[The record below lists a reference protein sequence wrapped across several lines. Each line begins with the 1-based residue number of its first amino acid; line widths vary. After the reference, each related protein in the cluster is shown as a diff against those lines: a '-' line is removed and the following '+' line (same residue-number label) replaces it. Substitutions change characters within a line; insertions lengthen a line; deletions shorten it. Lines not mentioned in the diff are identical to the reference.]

1 LRTTFKRTF
10 PNLHGHVQFVLP
22 PFGSVGSGLASYRD
36 MTNVLRDEKEIK
48 YSPTIGRQNNA
59 KATNTPPPP
68 I

>member
-1 LRTTFKRTF
+1 
-10 PNLHGHVQFVLP
+10 LP

-59 KATNTPPPP
+59 KATNTPPHLN
-68 I
+68 IKISSTVLKAIKT